1 MIDKSK
7 LRELLVIVCFVLI
20 ISLVLLVI
28 FLYRS
33 LFDKKDVPK
42 KAKSEVITKTYN
54 LEDIEYLK
62 FDFRNSKVYYEST
75 SKSNLIIKQYGKT
88 NRFLINRTKSYNSI
102 SFRELHSN
110 MILKTT
116 YKIYI
121 PKDYINNIDITNGFG
136 NIKIGNF
143 SNNIKIDN
151 NSGNVVIG
159 KLDNLDIKS
168 VSGNINIKKVS
179 TKFNASSSTGNIMID
194 SLEGNASIDTI
205 TGDITINKFLIL
217 DKSYIETT
225 SGNINIKVN
234 KKSQCNLVL
243 NSDNQYNK
251 VSKKVCLNGENILK
265 VKNVTGQVTIK

>member
-20 ISLVLLVI
+20 ISLVLLVM
-28 FLYRS
+28 FLYKS

-42 KAKSEVITKTYN
+42 KVKSEVITKAYD
-54 LEDIEYLK
+54 LKDIEYLK
-62 FDFRNSKVYYEST
+62 FDFRNSKVYYENT
-75 SKSNLIIKQYGKT
+75 NKDNLIIKQYGKT
-88 NRFLINRTKSYNSI
+88 NRFLINKTKNYSSI
-102 SFRELHSN
+102 SFKELHSN

-121 PKDYINNIDITNGFG
+121 PKNYINNINITNGFG

-151 NSGNVVIG
+151 NSGNVIIG
-159 KLDNLDIKS
+159 KIDNLNIKS
-168 VSGNINIKKVS
+168 VSGNINIKKVIKLKA
-179 TKFNASSSTGNIMID
+179 TSSTGNILVD
-194 SLEGNASIDTI
+194 SLEESASIDTI
-205 TGDITINKFLIL
+205 TGDISINKFLIL
-217 DKSYIETT
+217 DNSNIETT
-225 SGNINIKVN
+225 SGNINIKIN
-234 KKSQCNLVL
+234 KKSLCNLVL

-251 VSKKVCLNGENILK
+251 VSKKVCLNGEKILK